1 MKKLFSLLL
10 ISSLFSLTGCLEI
23 VRNITINENGT
34 GSLDTKIDLGEVF
47 EMVKAMG
54 QEQQLEQAREKQI
67 DTLIQ
72 VKDLA
77 AKADKL
83 TAEEKQLLSA
93 GNIRIN
99 INVDSGFFYTQSSI
113 PFNNL
118 ADIEKINILSQRF
131 LNTTMDKAL
140 DEGKGEATEEDKES
154 LLGATFDEYYITT
167 YTKNSIKKRLDKTK
181 ENPFTNAK
189 DETTKAMQEMS
200 AMGMEVKSTIVYH
213 LPRPAKKIEGKN
225 AVLSA
230 DKKQVTITSTF
241 SDISTDPTALEFK
254 ISF

>member
-10 ISSLFSLTGCLEI
+10 IASLFSLTGCLEI

-34 GSLDTKIDLGEVF
+34 GSLDTKIDLGQVF
-47 EMVKAMG
+47 ELVKSMG

-67 DTLIQ
+67 DTVMQ

-77 AKADKL
+77 AKNDKL

-99 INVDSGFFYTQSSI
+99 INVDSGIFYTQSKI
-113 PFNNL
+113 PFKDL

-131 LNTTMDKAL
+131 LNTTMDKVL
-140 DEGKGEATEEDKES
+140 DEGKAEPVEEDKES
-154 LLGATFDEYYITT
+154 LLGATFDEYFITT
-167 YTKNSIKKRLDKTK
+167 YTKNSIEKTLDKTK
-181 ENPFTNAK
+181 ENPFANPN
-189 DETTKAMQEMS
+189 DEATKAMQEMS
-200 AMGMEVKSTIVYH
+200 AMGMEVKNTIVYN
-213 LPRPAKKIEGKN
+213 LPRPAKKVEGKN

-230 DKKQVTITSTF
+230 DKKKVTITTTF
-241 SDISTDPTALEFK
+241 SDMTTDPTALQFK

>member
-10 ISSLFSLTGCLEI
+10 IGSLFSLTGCLEI

-47 EMVKAMG
+47 ELVKSMG

-67 DTLIQ
+67 DTLMQ

-77 AKADKL
+77 AKNDKL

-93 GNIRIN
+93 GSIRIN
-99 INVDSGFFYTQSSI
+99 INVDSGVFYTQSKI
-113 PFNNL
+113 PFKNL

-131 LNTTMDKAL
+131 LNTTMDKVL
-140 DEGKGEATEEDKES
+140 DEGKAEPVEEDKES

-167 YTKNSIKKRLDKTK
+167 YTKNSIEKVQDKTK
-181 ENPFTNAK
+181 ENPFTNAN
-189 DETTKAMQEMS
+189 DEATKAMQEMS
-200 AMGMEVKSTIVYH
+200 AMGMEVKNTIEDN
-213 LPRPAKKIEGKN
+213 LPRPANKVEGKN

-230 DKKQVTITSTF
+230 DKKKVTITTTF
-241 SDISTDPTALEFK
+241 SDITTDPTALEFK